1 MDLYDYMFGDG
12 IDTETDDMLQDD
24 EQFQGVDSFFG
35 LDTPSTKVGLMSGTA
50 AYDNAAL
57 LDKEIAEAEAAGIS
71 QEPPTAAQLGS
82 LALDFTPIIGDI
94 KGGYETVQM
103 IQKELDRENPN
114 YYLIGALGGLGA
126 VGTIVGLVPAVGDA
140 AQKAIMSGARMAAEK
155 SGELAGELT
164 GTARAV
170 RDGDLDF
177 IRGRGTVEDTQD
189 LSASRV
195 IKGSDYFNAPRGDG
209 GRAKDDALFTPF
221 SLNAKQKEAPYNWRV
236 ESEELGNLNS
246 SKLITPSDNEGFMT
260 YFVAGDRTAGDINV
274 KKLGDLTLK
283 RSVMMNAGPEYM
295 DTGEVWASHKGVMN
309 PKDKVLQEANNNKE
323 DIKLAYAPMGERSG
337 DFSKHQGELFSEYMY
352 SADMPPET
360 IRAID
365 DEFAKIVENFSSK
378 KLAKVNKA
386 RAKKDLP
393 PLPNAQ
399 NLPLP
404 SVGSE
409 AFRDWFSTQSAEQ
422 IRKPFMQ
429 RVDNADIKAL
439 EGAPDV
445 GYIRFASTN
454 PDLIDAESFSTGYRF
469 GTPDLQKGL
478 MEADHPSYDT
488 KYTAAQGTGSETYGT
503 DIPWIIGAR
512 DTALPRLKDAALK
525 DGYRIGSNTPL
536 RTYTLPSDQRVFTM
550 NPNTKQPMDSLY
562 VEQASKFIEL
572 QNEVGQ
578 KQANDYVEGLLMDYL
593 KDQ

>member
-1 MDLYDYMFGDG
+1 VDLYDYMFGADK
-12 IDTETDDMLQDD
+12 DTETDDMLQED
-24 EQFQGVDSFFG
+24 EPFQGLDSFFG
-35 LDTPSTKVGLMSGTA
+35 LDTPSVKVGGFSTKNAPAPEIDLTPMTA
-50 AYDNAAL
+50 
-57 LDKEIAEAEAAGIS
+57 KE
-71 QEPPTAAQLGS
+71 LGS

-155 SGELAGELT
+155 SGQLAGELT

-221 SLNAKQKEAPYNWRV
+221 SLNAKQKEAPYNWQV

-260 YFVAGDRTAGDINV
+260 YFVAGDRTAGDIDV
-274 KKLGDLTLK
+274 KKLSDLTLK
-283 RSVMMNAGPEYM
+283 RPVRMNAGPEYM

-309 PKDKVLQEANNNKE
+309 PKDKVLQEANNKKE
-323 DIKLAYAPMGERSG
+323 NIKLAYVPMGERSG

-360 IRAID
+360 IKSID
-365 DEFAKIVENFSSK
+365 AQFAKIVENFSSK
-378 KLAKVNKA
+378 ELAKVNKV

-512 DTALPRLKDAALK
+512 NTALPRLKDAALK
-525 DGYRIGSNTPL
+525 DGYRIGSNTPP

-562 VEQASKFIEL
+562 VQQASKFIEL

-578 KQANDYVEGLLMDYL
+578 KQANDYVDGLLMDYL

>member
-12 IDTETDDMLQDD
+12 EDTQTDDMLQDD
-24 EQFQGVDSFFG
+24 EQFQGLDAFFG
-35 LDTPSTKVGLMSGTA
+35 LDTPSTKVGGFSTKNAPAPTPDLTPMTA
-50 AYDNAAL
+50 
-57 LDKEIAEAEAAGIS
+57 KE
-71 QEPPTAAQLGS
+71 LGS

-221 SLNAKQKEAPYNWRV
+221 SLNAKQKEAPYNWQV

-283 RSVMMNAGPEYM
+283 RPVRMNAGPEYM
-295 DTGEVWASHKGVMN
+295 DTGEVWASHNTVMN
-309 PKDKVLQEANNNKE
+309 PKDDVLQEFSKKE

-337 DFSKHQGELFSEYMY
+337 DFAKHQGELFSEYMY

-378 KLAKVNKA
+378 ELAKVNKA

-503 DIPWIIGAR
+503 NIPWIIGAR
-512 DTALPRLKDAALK
+512 NTALPRLKDAALK

-550 NPNTKQPMDSLY
+550 NPKTKQPMDSLY

>member
-12 IDTETDDMLQDD
+12 EDTQTDDMLQED
-24 EQFQGVDSFFG
+24 EPFQGLDSFFG
-35 LDTPSTKVGLMSGTA
+35 LDTPSVKVGGFSTKNAPAPTPDLTPMTA
-50 AYDNAAL
+50 
-57 LDKEIAEAEAAGIS
+57 KE
-71 QEPPTAAQLGS
+71 LGS

-103 IQKELDRENPN
+103 IQEELDRENPN

-126 VGTIVGLVPAVGDA
+126 VGTIVGLVPAVGDV

-155 SGELAGELT
+155 SGQLAGEIT

-283 RSVMMNAGPEYM
+283 RPVMMNAGPEYM

-309 PKDKVLQEANNNKE
+309 PKDKVLQEANNKKE

-352 SADMPPET
+352 SADISPET

-562 VEQASKFIEL
+562 VQQASKFIEL

>member
-1 MDLYDYMFGDG
+1 VDLYDYMFGDG
-12 IDTETDDMLQDD
+12 EDTQTDDMLQDD
-24 EQFQGVDSFFG
+24 EQFQGLDAFFG
-35 LDTPSTKVGLMSGTA
+35 LDTPSTKVGGFSTKNAPAPTPDLTPMTA
-50 AYDNAAL
+50 
-57 LDKEIAEAEAAGIS
+57 KE
-71 QEPPTAAQLGS
+71 LGS

-221 SLNAKQKEAPYNWRV
+221 SLNAKQKEAPYNWQV

-283 RSVMMNAGPEYM
+283 RPVRMNAGPEYM
-295 DTGEVWASHKGVMN
+295 DTGEVWASHNTVMN
-309 PKDKVLQEANNNKE
+309 PKDDVLQEFSKKE

-337 DFSKHQGELFSEYMY
+337 DFAKHQGELFSEYMY

-378 KLAKVNKA
+378 ELAKVNKA

-503 DIPWIIGAR
+503 NIPWIIGAR
-512 DTALPRLKDAALK
+512 NTALPRLKDAALK

-550 NPNTKQPMDSLY
+550 NPKTKQPMDSLY

>member
-12 IDTETDDMLQDD
+12 EDTQTDDMLQDD
-24 EQFQGVDSFFG
+24 EQFQGLDAFFG
-35 LDTPSTKVGLMSGTA
+35 LDTPSTKVGGFSTKNAPTPTPDLTPMTA
-50 AYDNAAL
+50 
-57 LDKEIAEAEAAGIS
+57 KE
-71 QEPPTAAQLGS
+71 LGS

-221 SLNAKQKEAPYNWRV
+221 SLNAKQKEAPYNWQV

-283 RSVMMNAGPEYM
+283 RPVRMNAGPEYM
-295 DTGEVWASHKGVMN
+295 DTGEVWASHNTVMN
-309 PKDKVLQEANNNKE
+309 PKDDVLQEFSKKE

-337 DFSKHQGELFSEYMY
+337 DFAKHQGELFSEYMY

-378 KLAKVNKA
+378 ELAKVNKA

-503 DIPWIIGAR
+503 NIPWIIGAR
-512 DTALPRLKDAALK
+512 NTALPRLKDAALK

-550 NPNTKQPMDSLY
+550 NPKTKQPMDSLY

>member
-12 IDTETDDMLQDD
+12 EDTQTDDMLQEDTP
-24 EQFQGVDSFFG
+24 FQGLDAFFG
-35 LDTPSTKVGLMSGTA
+35 LDTPSTKVGGFSTKNAPAPTPDLTPMTA
-50 AYDNAAL
+50 
-57 LDKEIAEAEAAGIS
+57 KE
-71 QEPPTAAQLGS
+71 LGS

-221 SLNAKQKEAPYNWRV
+221 SLNAKQKEAPYNWQV

-283 RSVMMNAGPEYM
+283 RPVRMNAGPEYM
-295 DTGEVWASHKGVMN
+295 DTGEVWASHNTVMN
-309 PKDKVLQEANNNKE
+309 PKDDVLQEFSKKE

-337 DFSKHQGELFSEYMY
+337 DFAKHQGELFSEYMY

-378 KLAKVNKA
+378 ELAKVNKA

-503 DIPWIIGAR
+503 NIPWIIGAR
-512 DTALPRLKDAALK
+512 NTALPRLKDAALK

-550 NPNTKQPMDSLY
+550 NPKTKQPMDSLY

>member
-1 MDLYDYMFGDG
+1 VDLYDYMFGDDK
-12 IDTETDDMLQDD
+12 DTETDDMLQED
-24 EQFQGVDSFFG
+24 EPFQGLDSFFG
-35 LDTPSTKVGLMSGTA
+35 LDTPSVKVGGFSTKNAPAPEIDLTPMTA
-50 AYDNAAL
+50 
-57 LDKEIAEAEAAGIS
+57 KE
-71 QEPPTAAQLGS
+71 LGS

-155 SGELAGELT
+155 SGQLAGELT

-221 SLNAKQKEAPYNWRV
+221 SLNAKQKEAPYNWQV

-260 YFVAGDRTAGDINV
+260 YFVAGDRTAGDIDV
-274 KKLGDLTLK
+274 KKLSDLTLK
-283 RSVMMNAGPEYM
+283 RPVRMNAGPEYM

-309 PKDKVLQEANNNKE
+309 PKDKVLQEANNKKE
-323 DIKLAYAPMGERSG
+323 NIKLAYVPMGERSG

-360 IRAID
+360 IKSID
-365 DEFAKIVENFSSK
+365 AQFAKIVENFSSK
-378 KLAKVNKA
+378 ELAKVNKV

-512 DTALPRLKDAALK
+512 NTALPRLKDAALK
-525 DGYRIGSNTPL
+525 DGYRIGSNTPP

-562 VEQASKFIEL
+562 VQQASKFIEL

-578 KQANDYVEGLLMDYL
+578 KQANDYVDGLLMDYL

>member
-12 IDTETDDMLQDD
+12 EDTETDDMLQDD
-24 EQFQGVDSFFG
+24 EQFEGLDSFFG
-35 LDTPSTKVGLMSGTA
+35 IDTPSVKVGGFSTKNAPAPTPDLTPMTA
-50 AYDNAAL
+50 
-57 LDKEIAEAEAAGIS
+57 KE
-71 QEPPTAAQLGS
+71 LGS

-221 SLNAKQKEAPYNWRV
+221 SLNAKQKEAPYNWQV

-283 RSVMMNAGPEYM
+283 RPVRMNAGPEYM
-295 DTGEVWASHKGVMN
+295 DTGEVWASHNTVMN
-309 PKDKVLQEANNNKE
+309 PKDDVLQQFSKKE

-337 DFSKHQGELFSEYMY
+337 DFAKHQGELFSEYMY

-378 KLAKVNKA
+378 ELAKVNKA

-503 DIPWIIGAR
+503 NIPWIIGAR
-512 DTALPRLKDAALK
+512 NTALPRLKDAALK

-550 NPNTKQPMDSLY
+550 NPKTKQPMDSLY

-572 QNEVGQ
+572 QNELGQ
-578 KQANDYVEGLLMDYL
+578 KQANDYAEGLLMDYL